1 MPVRPALLAAAL
13 ATLWAAAA
21 QAQSP
26 WPAPGG
32 SAPAPAAAS
41 PWPATGAAAPAA
53 APPASASP
61 FPPAG
66 TNASPFPAPGTNQA
80 PFGQPQQRQQPPAVC
95 NDFVEIRTAAEKGA
109 LAIRS
114 ATQRKAPA
122 PELCPLFKNYNATEA
137 KMLKFMTDNKSTCGV
152 PDQVIGQV
160 KASYTKTSQITKQVC
175 NPQAAAPG
183 RGKPPTLG
191 DALGTPAVPTGDNTR
206 TGRGGTYD
214 TLSGSNPL
222 AR

>member
-1 MPVRPALLAAAL
+1 MPVRPAMLAAAF
-13 ATLWAAAA
+13 ATLWVAAA

-41 PWPATGAAAPAA
+41 PWPDARGNA
-53 APPASASP
+53 APPPGASP

-66 TNASPFPAPGTNQA
+66 TNATPFPAPGA
-80 PFGQPQQRQQPPAVC
+80 AASPFPEQQRQPPAVC
-95 NDFVEIRTAAEKGA
+95 NNFSEIRVAAEKGA

-137 KMLKFMTDNKSTCGV
+137 KMLKFMTDNKTICGV
-152 PDQVIGQV
+152 PDQVIAQV
-160 KASYTKTSQITKQVC
+160 KASYTKTAQISKQVC
-175 NPQAAAPG
+175 NPQAAGPG
-183 RGKPPTLG
+183 RAKPQSLG
-191 DALGTPAVPTGDNTR
+191 DALGTPAVPSGDNTK